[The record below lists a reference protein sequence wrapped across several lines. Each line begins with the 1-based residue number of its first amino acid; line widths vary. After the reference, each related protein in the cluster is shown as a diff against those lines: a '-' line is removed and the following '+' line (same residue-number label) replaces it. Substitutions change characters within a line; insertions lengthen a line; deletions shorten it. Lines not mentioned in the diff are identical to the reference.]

1 MFRKLTSRNLKL
13 YFRDRT
19 SVFFSLLSVLIII
32 VLYVLFLAELQVD
45 SVNQATNNM
54 IPKDDLSYLIYSW
67 ILAGL
72 LSVTTVTS
80 TLGAL
85 GNMVNDRETRIIMDF
100 KSAPIPGMV
109 YPVASVVSA
118 FVVGT
123 IISLISFIG
132 YSVYIFASTG
142 YGFTIE
148 QILQSIGLIALSSL
162 MNAALMG
169 FMVSFFKSNSSFT
182 SASLIVG
189 TIIGF
194 VNGLYI
200 PIGSLPEIVGNVI
213 KFLPFGHI
221 ASLFRQVLMTGSI
234 DLVFEGAPQE
244 VRDGY
249 ITKFGVQFEWDGK
262 MLGPEVSIL
271 FILLVFFVS
280 LLLFFV
286 NYRRKGEEI

>member
-132 YSVYIFASTG
+132 YSVYIFASTNDRI
-142 YGFTIE
+142 Y
-148 QILQSIGLIALSSL
+148 
-162 MNAALMG
+162 
-169 FMVSFFKSNSSFT
+169 
-182 SASLIVG
+182 
-189 TIIGF
+189 
-194 VNGLYI
+194 
-200 PIGSLPEIVGNVI
+200 
-213 KFLPFGHI
+213 
-221 ASLFRQVLMTGSI
+221 
-234 DLVFEGAPQE
+234 
-244 VRDGY
+244 
-249 ITKFGVQFEWDGK
+249 
-262 MLGPEVSIL
+262 
-271 FILLVFFVS
+271 
-280 LLLFFV
+280 
-286 NYRRKGEEI
+286 